1 MSIETS
7 NSINNNKLLR
17 IRSNYILQEIFD
29 YLNETKF
36 LNFIRYNKSIQ
47 YKLDKGINDYRVRN
61 DIIIEL
67 IPFKLS
73 EDTDKEFINIKYD
86 KNHYHI
92 YFNGSKDEIKKN
104 YFTKNDGVKII
115 KIVLDYSIESINE
128 IFSSCKWIKK
138 VYFIKFRRKNIIN
151 LNNLFEDSNV
161 EEIHFYDFPKNY
173 MTSTNG
179 FFRNCT
185 SLKNI
190 NFYKFDTSK
199 VTDMSNMFYNCN
211 SLENLFI
218 CSFDTSKVTTMKS
231 MFYKCSSLKNL
242 IIANVNTINVTNMS
256 NMFVECKELE
266 ELDLSRF
273 STENVIDMTSM
284 ICKCDKLKKINV
296 SSFSTENVIEM
307 KNFLSGNSSIEEID
321 VSNFNFGK
329 VKDLDEMFNSNASLK
344 RIKMPLSQ
352 IKFAEYFDKD
362 SKEKM
367 IFDEVNENVQQNI
380 QPINLV
386 QNLGTIDNIYTILQ
400 EKRDK
405 VAYKI
410 YSVIHNQTQTSYLIE
425 VYNHALPSSLIDAM
439 RYLIFLKHPYI
450 KRVIGH
456 GNGPIA
462 LNIHPQVNKPYIVYE
477 NITSNFSLYDYIKDQ
492 KFTEIQAKLIFKKIL
507 EGVRF
512 MHNANICHRHLNLNA
527 ILLDENHNPKI
538 SDFYSSCINKYNL
551 DECCGFAAYK
561 APEVISNKPYDGILA
576 DIFCLGQ
583 ILFNLV
589 NHINGFGCASSK
601 DHYYKLI
608 ILKKYDQYWNIL
620 GRAYGVVLSQEF
632 KNLFIKMV
640 DVNPDERPT
649 IEEILNDEWMKEI
662 NHLNEEERNALEN
675 EIRNE
680 FELREQHLQ
689 PIQQMEQNNINLSD
703 ED

>member
-1 MSIETS
+1 
-7 NSINNNKLLR
+7 
-17 IRSNYILQEIFD
+17 
-29 YLNETKF
+29 
-36 LNFIRYNKSIQ
+36 
-47 YKLDKGINDYRVRN
+47 
-61 DIIIEL
+61 
-67 IPFKLS
+67 
-73 EDTDKEFINIKYD
+73 
-86 KNHYHI
+86 
-92 YFNGSKDEIKKN
+92 
-104 YFTKNDGVKII
+104 
-115 KIVLDYSIESINE
+115 
-128 IFSSCKWIKK
+128 
-138 VYFIKFRRKNIIN
+138 
-151 LNNLFEDSNV
+151 
-161 EEIHFYDFPKNY
+161 
-173 MTSTNG
+173 
-179 FFRNCT
+179 
-185 SLKNI
+185 
-190 NFYKFDTSK
+190 
-199 VTDMSNMFYNCN
+199 
-211 SLENLFI
+211 
-218 CSFDTSKVTTMKS
+218 
-231 MFYKCSSLKNL
+231 
-242 IIANVNTINVTNMS
+242 
-256 NMFVECKELE
+256 
-266 ELDLSRF
+266 
-273 STENVIDMTSM
+273 
-284 ICKCDKLKKINV
+284 
-296 SSFSTENVIEM
+296 M

-425 VYNHALPSSLIDAM
+425 VYNSAFQIQNMIVNYRYGIKSLFKKIKDISN
-439 RYLIFLKHPYI
+439 LYI
-450 KRVIGH
+450 YTLSL
-456 GNGPIA
+456 GNYAEKIK
-462 LNIHPQVNKPYIVYE
+462 NYIE
-477 NITSNFSLYDYIKDQ
+477 ELYDYIKDQ

-589 NHINGFGCASSK
+589 NHINGFNYASSK

-608 ILKKYDQYWNIL
+608 ILKKYGQYWNIL

-689 PIQQMEQNNINLSD
+689 PINLSD